1 MGSFVEIDVTDEIE
15 PLLGRM
21 STHNKRAMA
30 SAAKSL
36 GYFMQAEIKEG
47 IDSGSPGGATFTERI
62 PHEIRKALQE
72 GSAAKKWYGKMKNAI
87 GYQYKDGTLS
97 IGWTSRTSAMYGRK
111 QEFGYKTLV
120 TDAIRARYARA
131 NVKLSQ
137 NKKYIYLPK
146 RNVFDPMSQ
155 ELQPKVSPYVQDKLN
170 HYQEENVEFSK
181 KARRKYKVYG

>member
-1 MGSFVEIDVTDEIE
+1 MGVIFEIDVTDEIE

-21 STHNKRAMA
+21 STHNKRALA

-36 GYFMQAEIKEG
+36 GYFMQDEIKKG

-62 PHEIRKALQE
+62 PYEIRKALQD

-111 QEFGYKTLV
+111 QEFGYRTPV

-131 NVKLSQ
+131 KVTLSP
-137 NKKYIYLPK
+137 NTKYLDLPK
-146 RNVFDPMSQ
+146 RNVFDPMSE
-155 ELQPKVSPYVQDKLN
+155 ELQPKIAPYVQGKLN
-170 HYQEENVEFSK
+170 HYQTENVEFSK
-181 KARRKYKVYG
+181 KSRRKYKVYG